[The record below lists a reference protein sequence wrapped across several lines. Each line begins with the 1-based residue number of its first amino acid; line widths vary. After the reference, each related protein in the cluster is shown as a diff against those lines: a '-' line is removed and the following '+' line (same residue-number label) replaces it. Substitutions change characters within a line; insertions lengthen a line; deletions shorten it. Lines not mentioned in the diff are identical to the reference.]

1 MNEVKYIKGQTVYLF
16 IREGSNEY
24 RYLKNPSNYNEE
36 PTMESRI
43 IETTVKTVNKIYVT
57 VEYRNTKFEVEE
69 NYREH
74 TNYSSNYELY
84 PTREAIYDAE
94 KAKNIWNKLRR
105 VCNYGGKTPYTV
117 EQLTKVAEILNI
129 KEE

>member
-1 MNEVKYIKGQTVYLF
+1 MNEVKYTKGQTVYLF
-16 IREGSNEY
+16 VVEGSNEY
-24 RYLKNPSNYNEE
+24 RYLKNPSNYNEK
-36 PTMESRI
+36 PTMERRI
-43 IETTVKTVNKIYVT
+43 IETIVKTVNKIYVT

-74 TNYSSNYELY
+74 TNYSINYEIY

-105 VCNYGGKTPYTV
+105 ICNYGGKTPYTL

-129 KEE
+129 KEN

>member
-1 MNEVKYIKGQTVYLF
+1 MNEVKYTKGQTVYLF
-16 IREGSNEY
+16 IVEGSNEY
-24 RYLKNPSNYNEE
+24 RHLKNPSNYNEA

-74 TNYSSNYELY
+74 TNYSADYELY
-84 PTREAIYDAE
+84 PTREAIYDTE
-94 KAKNIWNKLRR
+94 KAKKIWNKLRR
-105 VCNYGGKTPYTV
+105 ICNYGGKTPYTL

-129 KEE
+129 KEN

>member
-1 MNEVKYIKGQTVYLF
+1 MNELKYTKGQTVYLF
-16 IREGSNEY
+16 ITEGSNEY
-24 RYLKNPSNYNEE
+24 RHLKNPSNYNVE

-74 TNYSSNYELY
+74 TNYSSNYEIY
-84 PTREAIYDAE
+84 PTKESIYDTE
-94 KAKNIWNKLRR
+94 KAKVIWNKLRR
-105 VCNYGGKTPYTV
+105 ICNYGGKVPYTL

-129 KEE
+129 KED

>member
-1 MNEVKYIKGQTVYLF
+1 MNEVKYTKGQTVYLF

-24 RYLKNPSNYNEE
+24 RYLKNPSNYDEE

-69 NYREH
+69 NYMEY

-84 PTREAIYDAE
+84 PTKEAIYDAE
-94 KAKNIWNKLRR
+94 KVKNIWNKLRR
-105 VCNYGGKTPYTV
+105 ICNYGGKVPYTL